1 MNLSRRFLLK
11 TAATAFVLPAPALA
25 LTTRFCGAQGRDDP
39 DANVLALRE
48 HVADCVRRGQKD
60 IWIKGHHRL
69 SSAAIERVG
78 DTVTGWRG
86 GINKTLLQLPS
97 GYRLIGDGP
106 AASSLT
112 LEGDAAVNLVSIVDA
127 SSVSVEGLGFV
138 GNSRENSASFP
149 GAIHLLATE
158 NAAHDV
164 GGFHFLDLG
173 FENFRNAA
181 WCQVENLGTKLLT
194 DVAVKRNKAISRP
207 GNLRGPADIGA
218 DNDVWSFCGNVLN
231 PAGLVRHI
239 DVEDLTVEGAWAKC
253 AVSFWSCVRN
263 ARVNRLLAE
272 DIGQQAQDNSAAYAV
287 KIYSNH
293 WYVNPPEL
301 WLDRRY
307 FPDEIEVRDSTVLN
321 ARSAGVYFA
330 TGGRIV
336 VRDSVFKGQNDRFTQ
351 TEPRGCIAGPGCIE
365 LICEGNSIENAFSGI
380 DWFPEID
387 TNSSALIR
395 NNRITGIRDDG
406 IGIKVRPT
414 TSPRRNGHV
423 TILDNYSHG
432 TEPDCRGLLVQ
443 YSDRER
449 FSQVNVISNIFRGDY
464 ADAEIYRQN
473 TDDHIV
479 FLNNSLLTGKF
490 RLTDVT

>member
-1 MNLSRRFLLK
+1 MNLSRRALIK
-11 TAATAFVLPAPALA
+11 TAARAFIFPVPALA
-25 LTTRFCGAQGRDDP
+25 LTARFCGAQAQGDP
-39 DANVLALRE
+39 VSNVLALRE
-48 HVADCVRRGQKD
+48 HVAECIRRGQKD
-60 IWIKGHHRL
+60 IWIKGHHRV
-69 SSAAIERVG
+69 SSEAIDRLG
-78 DTVTGWRG
+78 DTVIGWRG
-86 GINKTLLQLPS
+86 GTNKTLMQVPS

-112 LEGDAAVNLVSIVDA
+112 LEGAASVNLVSIVDA
-127 SSVSVEGLGFV
+127 SSASVEGLGFV
-138 GNSRENSASFP
+138 GNNRENSASFP

-158 NAAHDV
+158 NATHDI
-164 GGFHFLDLG
+164 GDFRFLDLQ
-173 FENFRNAA
+173 FENFKNAA
-181 WCQVENLGTKLLT
+181 WCQVENLGTKNLT
-194 DVAVKRNKAISRP
+194 DIAVKRNKAISRP
-207 GNLRGPADIGA
+207 GNLRGPAEIGA
-218 DNDVWSFCGNVLN
+218 DNDIWSFCGNVLN
-231 PAGLVRHI
+231 PAGLIRSV
-239 DVEDLTVEGAWAKC
+239 DVEDLVVQGAWAKC
-253 AVSFWSCVRN
+253 AISFWSCVRN

-272 DIGQQAQDNSAAYAV
+272 DIGLHAQDNSAAYAV

-307 FPDEIEVRDSTVLN
+307 FPDEIEVLDSTVLN

-330 TGGRIV
+330 TGGRII
-336 VRDSVFKGQNDRFTQ
+336 VRNSVFKGQNDRLNM

-414 TSPRRNGHV
+414 TSSRRNGHV
-423 TILDNYSHG
+423 TIVDNYSHG
-432 TEPDCRGLLVQ
+432 TEPGCRGLFVQ
-443 YSDRER
+443 YSDKER
-449 FSQVNVISNIFRGDY
+449 FAQVNVISNIFRGDY

-473 TDDHIV
+473 TDDQIV

-490 RLTDVT
+490 RLTNTT